1 MEEAEIGPIFK
12 IPVGPV
18 LPHGHRHLYRK
29 LSLMRATAPSE
40 QRPRNTE

>member
-1 MEEAEIGPIFK
+1 MEEAEIGLIFE

-29 LSLMRATAPSE
+29 LSLMRAIAPPE
-40 QRPRNTE
+40 QRLRNIE